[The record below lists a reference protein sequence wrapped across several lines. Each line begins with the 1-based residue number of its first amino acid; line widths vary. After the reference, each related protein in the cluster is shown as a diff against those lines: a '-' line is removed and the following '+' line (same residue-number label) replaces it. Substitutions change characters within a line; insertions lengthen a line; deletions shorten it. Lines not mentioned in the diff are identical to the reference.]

1 MARMTH
7 SLVIGALLLTAVGCV
22 SQTRYERLVE
32 QLNAIRI
39 ELNVAKAEELALT
52 KEMEALKSRNQE
64 AKLDVLAASDNLQR
78 AREEAEIERHR
89 ADGQFVTIQR
99 ALGQLNAQLF
109 ALRDKLAEAKND
121 TTALKELAAVYQRKL
136 RAELE
141 APEPVVSPSEVVEVV
156 PAGISINEPPLV
168 EMPTETTVVQP
179 PEQQE
184 QVPEP
189 QDEGLLFTLMDWFVS
204 LWHSITN
211 FVSGFLPW

>member
-1 MARMTH
+1 MVRLTH
-7 SLVIGALLLTAVGCV
+7 SLVIGVLLLTTVGCV
-22 SQTRYERLVE
+22 SQARYERLIE

-78 AREEAEIERHR
+78 ARDEAEVERHR

-99 ALGQLNAQLF
+99 AIGQLNVQLF

-136 RAELE
+136 RAEFE
-141 APEPVVSPSEVVEVV
+141 TPEPVMPPSEVAEAV
-156 PAGISINEPPLV
+156 PAGISINEPPLI
-168 EMPTETTVVQP
+168 EMPIETTVVQQ

-204 LWHSITN
+204 LWHSITT